1 MKNKIFQYFSILVIC
16 AIVVAAFIDQ
26 FGIVVDW
33 IMIGSVSA
41 SAVLIV
47 SVIIWQIWNKG

>member
-33 IMIGSVSA
+33 IMIGSVGA

-47 SVIIWQIWNKG
+47 SVIIYQVWSKG